1 MGGDGKRCAEI
12 DAKKK
17 PHTAAMAAM
26 AAMAAKLQTEDGK
39 AAY

>member
-1 MGGDGKRCAEI
+1 MGGEGKRCAEI
-12 DAKKK
+12 DAEKN
-17 PHTAAMAAM
+17 PHTVAMAAM